1 MPAYRRR
8 DSALHTLSRKLRSPR
23 RPTSTSWAAR
33 TTATPTLADAPRRGS
48 ADVGARHRAKR
59 SRDTSVRLLIAYLEG
74 RCALRRR
81 RRHRERAVRGG
92 EREAL
97 EAAMKPTPPMPS
109 SPLTLGVF
117 AGATQLGTCTL
128 PLRDVL
134 RTDVLRT
141 ESASATVAEATA
153 ANAAN
158 AERAAQLRRL
168 CGRDPA
174 RDVHA
179 AAPRRAADGE
189 CVVLR
194 KQSGRS
200 AKSVASGWRCRRARS
215 SRGSSPSCATR
226 SRRSSGASGRCV
238 IFETYAQRA
247 VASQMEEELSL
258 ERARSSMQFII
269 HSLLFYH
276 RHALL

>member
-97 EAAMKPTPPMPS
+97 EAAMKPI
-109 SPLTLGVF
+109 
-117 AGATQLGTCTL
+117 
-128 PLRDVL
+128 D
-134 RTDVLRT
+134 
-141 ESASATVAEATA
+141 
-153 ANAAN
+153 AN
-158 AERAAQLRRL
+158 AELAAHPRCL

-179 AAPRRAADGE
+179 AAPRRAADGRAADGE
-189 CVVLR
+189 CLGDGSRGYRCQRRQCRARRSTSASLR
-194 KQSGRS
+194 ARPSSGR
-200 AKSVASGWRCRRARS
+200 ARCRS
-215 SRGSSPSCATR
+215 ATCCG
-226 SRRSSGASGRCV
+226 RRVCGTA
-238 IFETYAQRA
+238 EAEWAQRKERRERME
-247 VASQMEEELSL
+247 VQASTEFARIESKLRDTLTEV
-258 ERARSSMQFII
+258 ERRERTLRDF
-269 HSLLFYH
+269 
-276 RHALL
+276 